1 MDVTL
6 ELESAHDAR
15 CNPVWRNAFFV
26 FLPQR
31 VFCAPF
37 TALWRRQA
45 KRRARMIGAS
55 ATAKV
60 TSRPFATLC
69 AVAWVIS
76 GWPRQIL
83 RPGPRCRLLARVP
96 GRYTAHQR
104 DGLYRVALPLTRA
117 SFTVAMRWHP
127 RPDADLAHRGLR
139 GCLRELCGQ

>member
-60 TSRPFATLC
+60 TCRPFATLC
-69 AVAWVIS
+69 AAADACVVYRGHALAPAT
-76 GWPRQIL
+76 GC
-83 RPGPRCRLLARVP
+83 RPGPP
-96 GRYTAHQR
+96 
-104 DGLYRVALPLTRA
+104 RVARLFTRA
-117 SFTVAMRWHP
+117 VRAINAQQQVQSP
-127 RPDADLAHRGLR
+127 L
-139 GCLRELCGQ
+139 